1 MAVKTKKT
9 YSIDTKVAN
18 EFSKCCK
25 ENGKEFSEVLENL
38 MKLYIEK
45 QGNILLDDIYAPR
58 LDALVS
64 RTMEKAVDR
73 IAGMVNNVNVDILA
87 SMFLLTA
94 VHKKTLL
101 GLENTIDHY
110 LAEELLNSARETLAK
125 DYKAVEDA
133 NNLIPGARNAARKQ
147 IAKDIRERTEQKKAQ
162 ITS

>member
-25 ENGKEFSEVLENL
+25 ENGKEFSEVLEQL

-73 IAGMVNNVNVDILA
+73 IAGMVSNVNVDILA

-101 GLENTIDHY
+101 GLEDTIDHY
-110 LAEELLNSARETLAK
+110 LAEELLNPARETLAK
-125 DYKAVEDA
+125 NYKAVEDA

-147 IAKDIRERTEQKKAQ
+147 IVKDIRERTEQKKAQ

>member
-1 MAVKTKKT
+1 MATKTKKT
-9 YSIDTKVAN
+9 YSIDSKVAN
-18 EFSKCCK
+18 EFSNCCK
-25 ENGKEFSEVLENL
+25 QNAKEYSEVLEKL

-45 QGNILLDDIYAPR
+45 QGKILLDDIYAPR

-64 RTMEKAVDR
+64 RTMDKAVDR

-101 GLENTIDHY
+101 GLENIIDHY
-110 LAEELLNSARETLAK
+110 LAEELLNSARETLVK
-125 DYKAVEDA
+125 NYKAVEDA

-147 IAKDIRERTEQKKAQ
+147 IARDIKERTEAKKLQ
-162 ITS
+162 N

>member
-1 MAVKTKKT
+1 LATKIKKT
-9 YSIDTKVAN
+9 YSIDSKVAN

-25 ENGKEFSEVLENL
+25 QNGKEYSEVLEKL

-45 QGNILLDDIYAPR
+45 QGQILLDDIYAPR
-58 LDALVS
+58 MDALVS
-64 RTMEKAVDR
+64 RTMDKAVDR

-101 GLENTIDHY
+101 GLENIIDHF
-110 LAEELLNSARETLAK
+110 LAEELLNPVRETLAK
-125 DYKAVEDA
+125 NYKAVEDA

-147 IAKDIRERTEQKKAQ
+147 IARDIKERAELKKSQ
-162 ITS
+162 INS